1 MDAVLGFLG
10 GMTAWHWLGL
20 GLVALAIEVA
30 VGTFDLLWI
39 GLAAFATA
47 LFTLIAP
54 APLDAWSGQLTA
66 FAFFSAGLVALG
78 RTVFK
83 GVRRPPLGYPH
94 LNDRAGAMVGALGRA
109 EGDFADGLGR
119 LRVGDSVWP
128 AEQVDTPPIRSGDT
142 AEICAADGTRMKVR
156 RPDAG
161 RPGV

>member
-20 GLVALAIEVA
+20 GLIALAIEVA

-54 APLDAWSGQLTA
+54 SPLDGWSGQLTA
-66 FAFFSAGLVALG
+66 FAVSAAGLVVMG
-78 RTVFK
+78 RTVFR
-83 GVRRPPLGYPH
+83 GVRRPALGYPH

-109 EGDFADGLGR
+109 EGDFEDGLGR
-119 LRVGDSVWP
+119 LRLGDSVWP
-128 AEQVDTPPIRSGDT
+128 AEQVDHPPIRSGEP
-142 AEICAADGTRMKVR
+142 AEICATDGTRMKVR

-161 RPGV
+161 RTGV